1 MRLLFWKEDKKR
13 PQYSGKRFTL
23 LKVRWDVR
31 SRKWIEVT
39 GDGHFRWGL
48 HHPDD
53 GRLIGL
59 KKDPSRYGR
68 VIETPDISVS
78 AVLGTPTA
86 GVAENDEGESSE
98 DHDGTQTE

>member
-1 MRLLFWKEDKKR
+1 MRVLFWKKDEKR
-13 PQYSGKRFTL
+13 PWYSEKRFDL
-23 LKVRWDVR
+23 LKVRWDVI
-31 SRKWIEVT
+31 SRKWVEVT
-39 GDGHFRWGL
+39 GDGRFRWGL
-48 HHPDD
+48 RHPED

-86 GVAENDEGESSE
+86 GVIENESE
-98 DHDGTQTE
+98 EEE